1 MTFIKL
7 KLYKLETDT
16 FGGNP
21 KMSSDLFA
29 KVIIKEKQIIKSEL
43 VGKNQSTDINRYDYN
58 IDFMDKYHRLYKK
71 DYYLL
76 SFKHKSLSL
85 TTYFKP
91 TLFQRFYFKA
101 IFEQFLIQR
110 ITGLKR
116 TLIEIFVGILLLII
130 GKLL

>member
-1 MTFIKL
+1 MTD
-7 KLYKLETDT
+7 YV
-16 FGGNP
+16 
-21 KMSSDLFA
+21 FA
-29 KVIIKEKQIIKSEL
+29 KAVIKEKQIVKSEL
-43 VGKNQSTDINRYDYN
+43 IGKNQSTDINRYDYE

-71 DYYLL
+71 GYYLF
-76 SFKHKSLSL
+76 SFKHKSLSM

-91 TLFQRFYFKA
+91 NLFQIIYFKA

-116 TLIEIFVGILLLII
+116 IAIEILVGIFLLII